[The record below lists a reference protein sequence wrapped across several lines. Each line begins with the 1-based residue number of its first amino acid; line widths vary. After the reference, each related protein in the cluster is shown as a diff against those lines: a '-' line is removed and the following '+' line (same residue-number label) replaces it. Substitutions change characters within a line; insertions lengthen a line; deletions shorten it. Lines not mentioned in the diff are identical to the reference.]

1 MEIVYHWIAQYG
13 YAALFG
19 GMMLGIVGLPVPD
32 ETLLTYAGYLVS
44 NHTLLLHYTLL
55 AAYLGSMSGISVS
68 YELGRWFGYPLIEK
82 YGRYLL
88 ITHDE
93 LERANEWYRR
103 FGKWSLP
110 VGYFIPGVRH
120 FTAFVAG
127 VSGLRY
133 RTFGLFAYSGAV
145 VWASTF
151 VLLGKYVGSNWETA
165 VTNVRSHIFTASLI
179 AFLLGASLLLLR
191 WFRK

>member
-88 ITHDE
+88 ITHDK

-145 VWASTF
+145 VWATTF
-151 VLLGKYVGSNWETA
+151 VLLGKFVGSNWESA
-165 VTNVRSHIFTASLI
+165 VDSVRGHIFSASVI
-179 AFLLGASLLLLR
+179 LLLLAILVLLIR
-191 WFRK
+191 RIRK